1 MWAALIVMLILIVIH
16 SKKKGGDTNTTD
28 KIETQLQITKILFE
42 IPDGQPLSWGHRQ
55 PLPTG
60 ANSSPASPVKL
71 VLKNALLGVVD
82 LDGLGWIWMDLDGL
96 GWTWMDLDGPETP
109 RWNSSVP
116 ASRIRR
122 ASRKPPRQ
130 SGCLRSPGED
140 HSLCSCKDMQICRY
154 EDVWKLGGLVW
165 EYNRI
170 VLI

>member
-42 IPDGQPLSWGHRQ
+42 IPDGQLLSWGHRQ

-130 SGCLRSPGED
+130 SGCLRSPGEIIACV
-140 HSLCSCKDMQICRY
+140 LVKTCRY
-154 EDVWKLGGLVW
+154 VDMRMCG
-165 EYNRI
+165 N
-170 VLI
+170 